1 MTSKISKIYS
11 RQVLDSRG
19 NPTIFTSV
27 ETSDGKHG
35 VSYVPS
41 GASTGSREALELR
54 DGDKSRFDGKSVNKA
69 VRNIMEVIAPALIGK
84 ESTEQSEID
93 QIMIDL
99 DGTPTKS
106 SLGANAI
113 LGVSMANARVAAD
126 SRNQWLFEYIES
138 MKDLTAPSD
147 HLVMPRPMFNILNG
161 GSHAF
166 NSTDF
171 QEFMIVPKIGMNE
184 DFEETLLCGF
194 EIYNQLKKILEYKNL
209 PSTVGDEGGFALA
222 GFTNS
227 DALDLLL
234 QATEKTKF
242 KPGEHLDFA
251 LDVAASEFYN
261 AEKKSYKLNSEARE
275 IYSDELISIY
285 EKLLSKYPIYSIED
299 GLSEDDWTGWEKLTQ
314 SIGDRVQLVGDDLFV
329 TNTKI
334 FKEGINKG
342 IANSI
347 LIKPNQIGTLTET
360 FAALKMAESSNYT
373 AIISH
378 RSGET
383 ADTTIADIAVS
394 SSATQIK
401 TGSLSRSD
409 RVEKYNRLLKIEEIL
424 AQDAG
429 YLGQNAFGSLFDL

>member
-54 DGDKSRFDGKSVNKA
+54 DGDKNRFDGKSVYKA

-209 PSTVGDEGGFALA
+209 PSTVGDEGGFALS

-234 QATEKTKF
+234 RATEKTKF
-242 KPGEHLDFA
+242 KVGEHLDFA

-261 AEKKSYKLNSEARE
+261 AEKKTYKLNSEARE

-299 GLSEDDWTGWEKLTQ
+299 GLAEDDWDGWEEMTNR
-314 SIGDRVQLVGDDLFV
+314 IGKKVQLVGDDLFV
-329 TNTKI
+329 TQQKFLERGI
-334 FKEGINKG
+334 KENVG
-342 IANSI
+342 NSI
-347 LIKPNQIGTLTET
+347 LIKLNQVGTVSET
-360 FAALKMAESSNYT
+360 IDTIKCAQENEFST
-373 AIISH
+373 IISH

-383 ADTTIADIAVS
+383 EDTFIADLCIGTKS
-394 SSATQIK
+394 DQIK
-401 TGSLSRSD
+401 SGAPARGE
-409 RVEKYNRLLKIEEIL
+409 RVNKYNRLLLIEDHIK
-424 AQDAG
+424 G
-429 YLGQNAFGSLFDL
+429 R